1 MKRILLILL
10 MGLFQ
15 NFIFGATISSNGTEV
30 NWNVI
35 ISGSVDYFAPSTPT
49 NVRGDNATCSGYIA
63 RWNGSATKFYIDVA
77 TTNTFASGTIVS
89 AYDNKDLGNVNNVN
103 LTGLNPGTTYYF
115 RLRAWDSTGYSGYS
129 SVESFTTLSVVTPTN
144 IRSDNVNWCTSTIRW
159 DGSATKFYVDVATSN
174 TFSAGTILSAYNNL
188 DVGNVNV
195 LTLSGLLP
203 NTTYYFRVRRLE
215 ACGLSGNSSVG
226 SFTTMTISAP
236 TANTGFASC
245 NDWVAQWNGV
255 YNVSGNQVDGY
266 YLDVAIDNT
275 FTNYVSGY
283 QNLYVGNVNSY
294 NITGLARGGVYYYR
308 LRASTSCGIGGYSNI
323 VTFTEK
329 GNNSSTPGT
338 IGGGATSICSGANTT
353 FTISGSNPSNGTWSI
368 FNQTGS
374 ATITQGGVVTGV
386 SPGTVLV
393 VFTTYNGCGTSTS
406 KSLTI
411 DGATFTT
418 APSSSSICANVDVT
432 YTTQSG
438 KSNYVWTIPG
448 TLGND
453 YTISAGGVTTNS
465 ITIKWLT
472 SGSKTVTVNYSSTCS
487 GSPATNT
494 VTVNAIPSAAGT
506 ITGTAAVCQGQ
517 TSVSY
522 SVPPI
527 TNATSYTWSYSGTG
541 ATFTNGTTRTPTL
554 TFSSNATSGNLTVYG
569 VSSCGNGTVSAD
581 YAITV
586 NNSATATPGTINQ
599 PTNKCAS
606 TTGNTF
612 SITSVP
618 GATSYTWSV
627 TGTGWAITAGGTT
640 TSATITIGSGVGTV
654 SVTATNACG
663 TSSASTTGNITP
675 NTAPTIT
682 AISSPSALC
691 PGGSLNPSAP
701 MVTNNG
707 SAVTASGWEIS
718 TTSGG
723 STYTA
728 LSLPYTVAYA
738 DNGKNI
744 RYYATNG
751 CGRTDSNVVAITVN
765 PLPGTPTVTGATD
778 VTCSSFL
785 ANWTAATNATGY
797 FLDVSTVNNFSSIL
811 PDYNGL
817 DIGLVSSYNVT
828 GLTKKT
834 TYFYR
839 LRAYNSCSTS
849 VSSNYIQIKTLD
861 VPTAVISGTTNVCKN
876 AASPIITFSNS
887 ENSPITV
894 TYNINGGSN
903 STISVGANTT
913 ATVSVPTGNP
923 GTFVY
928 NLVSAAYQS
937 VTGCL
942 TSLSGAA
949 TVTVNPTPTPTFT
962 TAPQV
967 QTCAG
972 EHMTYTTQSGQSN
985 YTWTVSGVL
994 NTDYRL
1000 IARGTS
1006 TNYDIVIEWLT
1017 AGSKTVTVNYTN
1029 SNGCNGT
1036 AAATYITN
1044 VTVIDRGRV
1053 NGGAHICKGSPLPTL
1068 TLRNDAGNAVYP
1080 DASLVLIWQYS
1091 DDLNNATWN
1100 DIPGTAGQISY
1111 TPTAFPGAF
1120 RTYQVI
1126 LKSGICT
1133 KTSIESRINIDA
1145 FNAPTLGT
1153 TTYPTCS
1160 VATGSVVL
1168 TGLPSGN
1175 WTINQ
1180 TGTTTAT
1187 YTNIVA
1193 NTTSYTV
1200 VGLPAGTYTFTVKE
1214 GNCTSDASAILNM
1227 TQVANIWDGTKW
1239 SKTGDTTLPTAGD
1252 KIVFEGDYT
1261 VTSDI
1266 SGCSCTVNSGNVIV
1280 NSGRTLTIKNE
1291 VTVNGGTL
1299 TFENNA
1305 SLLQDVNTTVN
1316 NNSGPIIYKRNSQP
1330 MKNFDFTY
1338 WSSPVEGQTLYNL
1351 SPNTLWDKYQSYS
1364 GSGWKIETSTNV
1376 MQPGIGY
1383 IIRVPKPFAW
1393 PDPNAASYIQP
1404 VQFIGKPNNGN
1415 ITSSQHMDKG
1425 KYYLIGNPYPSAI
1438 HADDFLFSNV
1448 NNRNILGGTIYFW
1461 THNTAIKV
1469 VNSKLA
1475 YVSDDYASYNLTGGV
1490 ATSAVSDPGYND
1502 NPSLDTGRKPT
1513 GYIAAG
1519 QSFFTMAEDGSGYVE
1534 FNNSMRYGG
1543 TDNSQFF
1550 KPGKTS
1556 KSASIEKHRLWL
1568 NLTNTG
1574 GAFKQTLIGYVDGA
1588 TNGYDTNFDG
1598 MTYDGNSYIDFYSV
1612 NETSR
1617 LTIQGRA
1624 LPFSDSDVVPL
1635 GYRSTIAG
1643 DFTIAIDQ
1651 ADGSLSTQRIYLED
1665 KQTGTINE
1673 LTAKNYTFTTKA
1685 GAFNNRFV
1693 LRYKNT
1699 TLGTGDFET
1708 VDDAV
1713 WVVAQ
1718 NKTITVNS
1726 TAENIDK
1733 VFIYDVSGKELYSKD
1748 KVGNLELILQNQP
1761 FAQQV
1766 LLVKVVLGNG
1776 YQTTKK
1782 VIFK

>member
-1 MKRILLILL
+1 MKKILLILL
-10 MGLFQ
+10 FAVFYTSVNAQCSITTTTNASALACGTAPVSACGGILY
-15 NFIFGATISSNGTEV
+15 IGNGTNAMSLNMNADLDLTCLGAIQFIV
-30 NWNVI
+30 RNNATLDFSGGNYDLKLA
-35 ISGSVDYFAPSTPT
+35 SGSSVIFQSGS
-49 NVRGDNATCSGYIA
+49 NINSGGSCSASDRIYIGGA
-63 RWNGSATKFYIDVA
+63 VVANCNGSGSI
-77 TTNTFASGTIVS
+77 
-89 AYDNKDLGNVNNVN
+89 
-103 LTGLNPGTTYYF
+103 P
-115 RLRAWDSTGYSGYS
+115 
-129 SVESFTTLSVVTPTN
+129 SFT
-144 IRSDNVNWCTSTIRW
+144 
-159 DGSATKFYVDVATSN
+159 DVIAN
-174 TFSAGTILSAYNNL
+174 GGINQAGI
-188 DVGNVNV
+188 
-195 LTLSGLLP
+195 
-203 NTTYYFRVRRLE
+203 
-215 ACGLSGNSSVG
+215 LSGNQYICTYG
-226 SFTTMTISAP
+226 TTT
-236 TANTGFASC
+236 T
-245 NDWVAQWNGV
+245 
-255 YNVSGNQVDGY
+255 
-266 YLDVAIDNT
+266 T
-275 FTNYVSGY
+275 FS
-283 QNLYVGNVNSY
+283 
-294 NITGLARGGVYYYR
+294 
-308 LRASTSCGIGGYSNI
+308 STSSGGTWSSSNTSI
-323 VTFTEK
+323 ASV
-329 GNNSSTPGT
+329 NSSTGLVTAAGAGT
-338 IGGGATSICSGANTT
+338 
-353 FTISGSNPSNGTWSI
+353 
-368 FNQTGS
+368 
-374 ATITQGGVVTGV
+374 ATITYTRSGASATRNVYVA
-386 SPGTVLV
+386 
-393 VFTTYNGCGTSTS
+393 NG
-406 KSLTI
+406 
-411 DGATFTT
+411 
-418 APSSSSICANVDVT
+418 PSSNAVV
-432 YTTQSG
+432 
-438 KSNYVWTIPG
+438 
-448 TLGND
+448 
-453 YTISAGGVTTNS
+453 
-465 ITIKWLT
+465 
-472 SGSKTVTVNYSSTCS
+472 SGSTTLCQATIANYT
-487 GSPATNT
+487 ATA
-494 VTVNAIPSAAGT
+494 VAG
-506 ITGTAAVCQGQ
+506 A
-517 TSVSY
+517 S
-522 SVPPI
+522 
-527 TNATSYTWSYSGTG
+527 SYTWSYGGSG
-541 ATFTNGTTRTPTL
+541 ATITPAANGL
-554 TFSSNATSGNLTVYG
+554 SASISFSSTATSGNLKVTTTNA
-569 VSSCGNGTVSAD
+569 CGSAGGGNEVWITINPIITSAPVATSISGNLQCDYAEPRWNTVSNATGYYLD
-581 YAITV
+581 IATDSGFTNFVAGYNNYFVSGNNGSSPAYNLPAGVLYYRVRAYNNCTTTANSNTVSFQTTAPVGGSVSPAQTICAGNSPTSNLTLSGYTTTNTAIVKWQKASDIGFTSNVSDISETTNVLSIAKIGVLTTSTYFRAVVQNQFGSWCMSNSTPVLITV
-586 NNSATATPGTINQ
+586 NNSISAASSTPTVCINTALTPITHTVIGFTGIGTVTGLPSGVSPSLSGNTLTISGTPTVSGTFNYTIPLTGGSCGGTRNATGTITVTAVPPTPGTINQ

-627 TGTGWAITAGGTT
+627 TGTGWAVTAGGTT
-640 TSATITIGSGVGTV
+640 ASATITIGSGVGTV

-691 PGGSLNPSAP
+691 PGGSLNPSVPAVTNNGSAVTASGWEISTTSGGSTYTALSLPYTVAYADNGKNIRYYATNGCGRTNSNVVAIIVNNVPTVASISSPSALCPGGSLNPSAP
-701 MVTNNG
+701 AVTNNG

-765 PLPGTPTVTGATD
+765 PLPGTPTAIAATD
-778 VTCSSFL
+778 ATCSSFL
-785 ANWTAATNATGY
+785 ANWNAATNVTGY
-797 FLDVSTVNNFSSIL
+797 YLDVSTVNNFSSIL

-928 NLVSAAYQS
+928 NLVSAVYQS

-942 TSLSGAA
+942 TSLSGSA
-949 TVTVNPTPTPTFT
+949 TVTVNPSPTPTFT

-985 YTWTVSGVL
+985 YIWTVSGVL

-1017 AGSKTVTVNYTN
+1017 AGSKTVTVNYNN
-1029 SNGCNGT
+1029 SNGCNG
-1036 AAATYITN
+1036 ASAATYATN

-1068 TLRNDAGNAVYP
+1068 TLRNDAGNAPYP
-1080 DASLVLIWQYS
+1080 DSSLVLMWQYS

-1187 YTNIVA
+1187 YTNTVA

-1239 SKTGDTTLPTAGD
+1239 SKTGDATLPTAGD
-1252 KIVFEGDYT
+1252 KIVFEGNYT

-1316 NNSGPIIYKRNSQP
+1316 TNVGPIIYKRNSQP

-1351 SPNTLWDKYQSYS
+1351 S
-1364 GSGWKIETSTNV
+1364 
-1376 MQPGIGY
+1376 
-1383 IIRVPKPFAW
+1383 
-1393 PDPNAASYIQP
+1393 
-1404 VQFIGKPNNGN
+1404 
-1415 ITSSQHMDKG
+1415 
-1425 KYYLIGNPYPSAI
+1425 
-1438 HADDFLFSNV
+1438 
-1448 NNRNILGGTIYFW
+1448 
-1461 THNTAIKV
+1461 
-1469 VNSKLA
+1469 
-1475 YVSDDYASYNLTGGV
+1475 
-1490 ATSAVSDPGYND
+1490 
-1502 NPSLDTGRKPT
+1502 
-1513 GYIAAG
+1513 
-1519 QSFFTMAEDGSGYVE
+1519 
-1534 FNNSMRYGG
+1534 
-1543 TDNSQFF
+1543 
-1550 KPGKTS
+1550 
-1556 KSASIEKHRLWL
+1556 
-1568 NLTNTG
+1568 
-1574 GAFKQTLIGYVDGA
+1574 
-1588 TNGYDTNFDG
+1588 
-1598 MTYDGNSYIDFYSV
+1598 
-1612 NETSR
+1612 
-1617 LTIQGRA
+1617 
-1624 LPFSDSDVVPL
+1624 
-1635 GYRSTIAG
+1635 
-1643 DFTIAIDQ
+1643 
-1651 ADGSLSTQRIYLED
+1651 
-1665 KQTGTINE
+1665 
-1673 LTAKNYTFTTKA
+1673 
-1685 GAFNNRFV
+1685 
-1693 LRYKNT
+1693 
-1699 TLGTGDFET
+1699 
-1708 VDDAV
+1708 
-1713 WVVAQ
+1713 
-1718 NKTITVNS
+1718 
-1726 TAENIDK
+1726 
-1733 VFIYDVSGKELYSKD
+1733 
-1748 KVGNLELILQNQP
+1748 
-1761 FAQQV
+1761 
-1766 LLVKVVLGNG
+1766 
-1776 YQTTKK
+1776 
-1782 VIFK
+1782 